1 MPARSEREWIERIRR
16 RFPARR
22 REIVAG
28 IGDDS
33 ALFEPSSGSQVLTST
48 DLLIEE
54 IDFLVERH
62 GPAWL
67 GEKALEAN
75 LSDIAACGGEPL
87 ACTLAL
93 AFTQA
98 TEPAWIERL
107 LEGFRA
113 ALDRSRCDLIG
124 GDLSASPGPL
134 VLSVSV
140 FGLVARGEAVQ
151 RGGARPGDRIVV
163 TGTLGKSATGLKL
176 LERFPPDEPLDTDA
190 ALEEWSRR
198 FPPADRGAAA
208 GAARWHLAPQAAC
221 AAGRAGARLGAT
233 AMIDLSDGLSTD
245 LEHLAEAGGVGM
257 LVDQA
262 ALPSDACVDLLAAD
276 ERAAVAL
283 DGGEEFELIF
293 TIAPGAD
300 LPPSA
305 GGRPL
310 RVIGQVESQ
319 PGLRLRRRDG
329 SVENWEA
336 GGYQHWSVR

>member
-1 MPARSEREWIERIRR
+1 MPARSEQEWIEQIRR

-22 REIVAG
+22 REIVFG

-33 ALFEPSSGSQVLTST
+33 ALFEPSSNSQVLTST
-48 DLLIEE
+48 DLLIEK

-93 AFTQA
+93 AFTGA

-107 LEGFRA
+107 LEGFSA
-113 ALDRSRCDLIG
+113 AIDRSRCDLIG

-134 VLSVSV
+134 IISVTV

-151 RGGARPGDRIVV
+151 RDGARPGDRIVV

-176 LERFPPDEPLDTDA
+176 LERFPAEEPLDTDA
-190 ALEEWSRR
+190 GVEGWSRN
-198 FPPADRGAAA
+198 FPLADSNAAA
-208 GAARWHLAPQAAC
+208 RAVRWHLAPQAAC
-221 AAGRAGARLGAT
+221 AAGRAAARLGAT
-233 AMIDLSDGLSTD
+233 SMIDLSDGLSTD
-245 LEHLAEAGGVGM
+245 LEHLAQASGVGM

-262 ALPSDACVDLLAAD
+262 ALPADACVDLLTAGD
-276 ERAAVAL
+276 RVLVAL

-293 TIAPGAD
+293 TIPPGAD
-300 LPPSA
+300 LPQSA

-319 PGLRLRRRDG
+319 PGLRLRHEDG
-329 SVENWEA
+329 SVEPWVA
-336 GGYQHWSVR
+336 GGYRHW